1 MKTRPFKPIV
11 AQRGRSAAVK
21 STETAPGKRPHSGR
35 LPVYQRHRDLL
46 DNGLRVVTV
55 EVPHLHSALLAVYV
69 RCGSRHET
77 PQNNGVSHFLE
88 HMFFRG
94 SARFPDTRAMNAR
107 VEDAGGDLNGITMR
121 DQGFYYTPLHPR
133 SLAVGFEVL
142 GDLLSGPRLS
152 DLEIER
158 EIILE
163 EMMDEVDARGRDV
176 DLGNLAKRLVFG
188 DHPLALKIAGTPASV
203 RSLNEAALR
212 EHHRRF
218 YVAQNLVVAV
228 SGKVE
233 RAQVLDLTQ
242 EAFGGLPRGR
252 RTTEKAP
259 RFGRQGPSL
268 SFVPHDESQT
278 ELMLCFP
285 CPPEGHPDH
294 LPLAILRAVLDDGLS
309 SWLPLNIVER
319 RGLAYSVHAGIDTF
333 NDTAVFE
340 LEAACTPAK
349 VVPVVE
355 EMARLLRK
363 LGEEPLDDEELERV
377 KRRYR
382 IMLDF
387 TLDDVNTLAGW
398 YGGSELFR
406 APETFEERCQAVEA
420 LSARTLQQV
429 ARRTF
434 RKDNLYVCA
443 VGPASG
449 RAHARLEKAVQAAI
463 LG

>member
-1 MKTRPFKPIV
+1 MHR
-11 AQRGRSAAVK
+11 
-21 STETAPGKRPHSGR
+21 ETT
-35 LPVYQRHRDLL
+35 VYQRHRDLL

-77 PQNNGVSHFLE
+77 AQNNGVSHLLE

-94 SARFPDTRAMNAR
+94 SERFPDTRAMNAR
-107 VEDAGGDLNGITMR
+107 IEDAGGDLNGITMR

-133 SLAVGFEVL
+133 SLAVGFDVL
-142 GDLLSGPRLS
+142 GDLLCAPRFKDLS
-152 DLEIER
+152 IER

-163 EMMDEVDARGRDV
+163 EMMDEVDARGRDI
-176 DLGNLAKRLVFG
+176 DLGNLSKRLVFG
-188 DHPLALKIAGTPASV
+188 EHPLALKIAGTPQSV
-203 RSLNEAALR
+203 RALDVEALR

-228 SGKVE
+228 SGKVQ
-233 RAQVLDLTQ
+233 RAQVVDLAQ
-242 EAFGGLPRGR
+242 KAFGSLPKGARAD
-252 RTTEKAP
+252 EVAP
-259 RFGRQGPSL
+259 QLACQAPSL
-268 SFVPHDESQT
+268 SFVAHDESQT
-278 ELMLCFP
+278 ELLLCFP

-294 LPLAILRAVLDDGLS
+294 VPLAILRAVLDDGLS

-319 RGLAYSVHAGIDTF
+319 RGLAYSVHAGIDAF
-333 NDTAVFE
+333 NDSAVFE

-349 VVPVVE
+349 VVPVFE
-355 EMARLLRK
+355 EMVRLLSQMCS
-363 LGEEPLDDEELERV
+363 EPLEEDELERV

-406 APETFEERCQAVEA
+406 PPESFEERCRAVEA
-420 LSARTLQQV
+420 LSARELQEV

-434 RKDNLYVCA
+434 RRENLYVCA
-443 VGPASG
+443 VGPAAD
-449 RAHARLEKAVQAAI
+449 RARAKLEKAAKAASF
-463 LG
+463 G

>member
-1 MKTRPFKPIV
+1 MY
-11 AQRGRSAAVK
+11 
-21 STETAPGKRPHSGR
+21 H
-35 LPVYQRHRDLL
+35 RHRDLL

-77 PQNNGVSHFLE
+77 LQNNGVSHLLE

-94 SARFPDTRAMNAR
+94 SERFPDTRAMNAR
-107 VEDAGGDLNGITMR
+107 IEDAGGDLNGITMR

-133 SLAVGFEVL
+133 SLSVGFEVL
-142 GDLLSGPRLS
+142 GDLLCAPRFKDLS
-152 DLEIER
+152 IER

-163 EMMDEVDARGRDV
+163 EMMDEVDARGRDI
-176 DLGNLAKRLVFG
+176 DLGNLSKRLVFG
-188 DHPLALKIAGTPASV
+188 EHPLALKIAGTPQSV
-203 RSLNEAALR
+203 RSLSVEGLR
-212 EHHRRF
+212 DHHRRF

-233 RAQVLDLTQ
+233 RARVVDLAQ
-242 EAFGGLPRGR
+242 KAFGALPKGERA
-252 RTTEKAP
+252 EEMAP
-259 RFGRQGPSL
+259 QFSCQAPSL
-268 SFVPHDESQT
+268 SFVAHDESQT
-278 ELMLCFP
+278 ELILCFP

-319 RGLAYSVHAGIDTF
+319 RGLAYSVHAGIDAF
-333 NDTAVFE
+333 NDAAVFE

-349 VVPVVE
+349 VVPVFE
-355 EMARLLRK
+355 EMVRLLGK
-363 LGEEPLDDEELERV
+363 MCSEPLDPEELERV

-406 APETFEERCQAVEA
+406 EPESFEERCRAVEA
-420 LSARTLQQV
+420 LSAEALQDV

-434 RKDNLYVCA
+434 RRDNLYVCA
-443 VGPASG
+443 VGPSAD
-449 RAHARLEKAVQAAI
+449 RARAKLEKAAKAASF
-463 LG
+463 G